1 MSSDGPLLLDLD
13 YAEKET
19 NKANIGDQIVSN
31 QQPTL
36 IGHAVKKNGHLKHSR
51 DQEDQESV
59 ISLSNSST
67 EEICLV
73 PEVQFEGITLDSG
86 IDRESQP
93 LLGGREHEISCNQ
106 FPGESD
112 GGLIEKSVCI
122 VTKRISRSS
131 LYVYT

>member
-1 MSSDGPLLLDLD
+1 MTSDGPLLNLDFED
-13 YAEKET
+13 EET
-19 NKANIGDQIVSN
+19 NQNQTKNNKEIIEQQKNNLVSH
-31 QQPTL
+31 QSVV
-36 IGHAVKKNGHLKHSR
+36 IGHAVKKNGHLKT
-51 DQEDQESV
+51 DPDLEDRESV

-106 FPGESD
+106 FPG
-112 GGLIEKSVCI
+112 K
-122 VTKRISRSS
+122 
-131 LYVYT
+131 